1 MSFTVENKNNWTD
14 GRIELLTKMVGSGIS
29 FSQVAFALNEQTGSS
44 FSRNACI
51 GKSKRLG
58 LATVKRK
65 AVDKPV
71 SQRTAKSPA
80 GIGAQVQAI
89 NRKKTPPR
97 APAPVQEPFTPR
109 TAGVVSRR
117 VTILDV
123 KAMECRWADDERNSD
138 GLITFCGN
146 RTADGSSLCPCHAAL
161 SVGPGT
167 QSERSAIRNA
177 RAIVGAAA

>member
-1 MSFTVENKNNWTD
+1 MSFTVENKNWTHD
-14 GRIELLTKMVGSGIS
+14 RIDLLTKMVGSGIS

-71 SQRTAKSPA
+71 SSRTAKSPA

-89 NRKKTPPR
+89 NRKLKPR
-97 APAPVQEPFTPR
+97 SPAPVQEPFTPR

-146 RTADGSSLCPCHAAL
+146 RTADGSSYCPCHAAL
-161 SVGPGT
+161 AVGPGT